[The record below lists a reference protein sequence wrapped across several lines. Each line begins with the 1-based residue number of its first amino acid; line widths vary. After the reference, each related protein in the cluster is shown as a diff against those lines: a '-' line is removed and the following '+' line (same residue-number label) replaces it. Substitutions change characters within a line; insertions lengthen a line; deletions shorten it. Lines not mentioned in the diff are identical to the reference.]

1 MSEYKTFYEQLIQ
14 MKTGAVTT
22 FGPNITYIKQNDD
35 QTLIYLFKFPTH
47 PINDST
53 YLKIE
58 NVWGVTGVDQYQIT
72 LMMKNLRGVLLVGDK
87 NNLIEKSIIPLY
99 GEDTIILFVRVNQP
113 SGIFGLYTPWMNNN
127 HQIYFSYYLINQIEY
142 SSTIINNHVK
152 EIRLLKP
159 VKYPEIFQINI
170 YPRAIFNT
178 TATSQKFTWENIF
191 GITQF
196 DAGTTVD
203 FIKDYLDDF
212 GYDELNG
219 KDIAIPE
226 RHYGKQ
232 LVISSIYHPVRQIN
246 NIVKISVDEISFDD
260 IILNQ
265 PIDLQGNNSFIY
277 EISYNN
283 TDPDPYEW
291 TQSPIYDKLINTTA
305 AYRAIA
311 YNWLESNP
319 DTPMTTVVMEPVD
332 QLVAWESVLTYY
344 FI

>member
-1 MSEYKTFYEQLIQ
+1 MTEYKTFYEQLIQ
-14 MKTGAVTT
+14 MKSGTKTT
-22 FGPNITYIKQNDD
+22 LGPNITYIKQSKD

-58 NVWGVTGVDQYQIT
+58 NVWGVTGVSQYQIT
-72 LMMKNLRGVLLVGDK
+72 LMIKNLRDLLMVGDK

-99 GEDTIILFVRVNQP
+99 GEDTIILCVRVNQP
-113 SGIFGLYTPWMNNN
+113 SGLTGLYESWINKN

-159 VKYPEIFQINI
+159 VKHPEIFQINI

-178 TATSQKFTWENIF
+178 TTTSQKFDWEIIF

-196 DAGTTVD
+196 ESGTTVD

-212 GYDELNG
+212 GYNESNG
-219 KDIAIPE
+219 KEIAIPE

-246 NIVKISVDEISFDD
+246 NIVKISVDGNVFED

-265 PIDLQGNNSFIY
+265 SINLQGNNSFIY
-277 EISYNN
+277 KISYNN
-283 TDPDPYEW
+283 TDPDPLEW
-291 TQSPIYDKLINTTA
+291 TQSPIYDHLINTTT
-305 AYRAIA
+305 AYRTIA